1 MKIACFADL
10 HLTDNFNT
18 VKLPVLRWAMAEV
31 CRKKVDCIALLG
43 DLTATGT
50 MRQTK
55 KILAELASCPMNLF
69 STPGNAEYRHDASGK
84 AAEFFDLPP
93 TEESGIFMMNTAF
106 NTPTE
111 ADLIRLAALPEN
123 AGKVLF
129 THAPPHLW
137 ESRAQTLLQQA
148 EAKRAVTFLL
158 AGHSHID
165 SDGIM
170 RGLDPD
176 KAAGN
181 PPGFEI
187 ISSTASGEWQREK
200 ITMPGIDPV
209 GWQADERAKLHS
221 LFGISVMYEPLKG
234 LQDALA
240 LGIPHVELRFM
251 PDFPPELP
259 EAIAL
264 WRKSGGRTLSMHL
277 TNLDSAASPYL
288 AESVDKAIEYGCDR
302 VTLHV
307 PKVTAAKFP
316 EEQEILLA
324 NFDEFVAKL
333 LDHDILIGIENLHT
347 TDGKRTLET
356 RNFGCNIAEC
366 RQWITLL
373 REKYQTD
380 KIGFHCDI
388 GHARNNAPLSAV
400 ENLSDYYCEL
410 GALVNGWHFH
420 QVVQEVGGG
429 FKNHRELTGFFTKL
443 ISLGGFLMEYR
454 RHRFPDA
461 PIFLEV
467 TTPDGGV
474 NSYRAITTLL
484 KGEKL

>member
-18 VKLPVLRWAMAEV
+18 VKLQVLRWAMAEA
-31 CRKKVDCIALLG
+31 CKRKVNCIALLG

-50 MRQTK
+50 MRQTE
-55 KILAELASCPMNLF
+55 KILAELASCQIDIF

-84 AAEFFDLPP
+84 AAAFFDLPP
-93 TEESGIFMMNTAF
+93 TEKSGIFMMNTAF

-111 ADLIRLAALPEN
+111 DDLIRLAALPEN

-129 THAPPHLW
+129 THAPPRLW
-137 ESRAQTLLQQA
+137 ESRAQELLLQAQA
-148 EAKRAVTFLL
+148 VKAVTFVL

-187 ISSTASGEWQREK
+187 ISTSASGSWEREK
-200 ITMPGIDPV
+200 ITMPGIDPA
-209 GWQADERAKLHS
+209 GWNVDERAKLHS
-221 LFGISVMYEPLKG
+221 IFGISAMYEPVKG
-234 LQDALA
+234 LQDAVE

-251 PDFPPELP
+251 PEFPPELP
-259 EAIAL
+259 GAIAL
-264 WRKSGGRTLSMHL
+264 WRKSGGKTLSMHL
-277 TNLDSAASPYL
+277 VNLDSDASPYL

-316 EEQEILLA
+316 EEQDKLLA
-324 NFDEFVAKL
+324 NFDKFVAKL
-333 LDHDILIGIENLHT
+333 LDHGIVIGIENLHT
-347 TDGKRTLET
+347 TDGKRTFET
-356 RNFGCNIAEC
+356 RNFGCCIEEC

-388 GHARNNAPLSAV
+388 GHARNNAPVSAV

-410 GALVNGWHFH
+410 GALINGWHFH
-420 QVVQEVGGG
+420 QVVQEAGGK
-429 FKNHRELTGFFTKL
+429 FKNHRELTGFFTRL

-454 RHRFPDA
+454 QHRFNDA
-461 PIFLEV
+461 PVFLEV

-474 NSYRAITTLL
+474 TSYREMTALL
-484 KGEKL
+484 KGGSI